1 MPTIQIPNHD
11 HCAICGR
18 AITYTDPKE
27 RTPETRT
34 CSDEHK
40 IALEALNKK
49 RKRSMYLMYG
59 LMALA
64 IIVLIVSLGGGVGK

>member
-1 MPTIQIPNHD
+1 MATIQIPNHD

-18 AITYTDPKE
+18 AIVYTEPQD
-27 RTPETRT
+27 RTTQTRT
-34 CSDEHK
+34 CSAEHK
-40 IALEALNKK
+40 ERLDALNKK

-64 IIVLIVSLGGGVGK
+64 FLVLILSYGGVFGK